1 MSGRVTF
8 AAILAW
14 YRWCP
19 ARKLSGTVE
28 EIREGAGEI
37 YYKSLKYDWYDYFAG
52 PGADRRCG
60 GRVKSDAAAPFDWHM
75 SVKEWVKVQVKE
87 AKRLVRSL
95 PLQEWWSFEFEPHSR
110 VFSSADVAMALAL
123 PHPMIPFM
131 WFFPPTC
138 FICGSKRVDS
148 DYARPHAIGHDVCGI
163 CRKDGFWF
171 FFDGEV

>member
-8 AAILAW
+8 AAIIAW
-14 YRWCP
+14 YGWCP
-19 ARKLSGTVE
+19 GRKLSGTVE

-87 AKRLVRSL
+87 ACTFLAAERPK
-95 PLQEWWSFEFEPHSR
+95 EFLR
-110 VFSSADVAMALAL
+110 CTFLA
-123 PHPMIPFM
+123 
-131 WFFPPTC
+131 
-138 FICGSKRVDS
+138 
-148 DYARPHAIGHDVCGI
+148 AERP
-163 CRKDGFWF
+163 KEFL
-171 FFDGEV
+171 